1 MFVVSAGWPALWIY
15 PVALPAIRSSDI
27 GATGGCAACSHL
39 TREVGFLDQLRCPPR
54 PPKIAATMDPLA
66 AFPPQVLRDYALLA
80 DGERGALIGP
90 QGDLA
95 WLCVPH
101 WDSDAV
107 FSTLIGGAGCY
118 ALTPI
123 GRFTWG
129 GYYCAAIV
137 DLEQSMG
144 DRRRDHRESRGLR
157 PSRGSSRGQDSAPG
171 SRPRSTN
178 PAQCGPRRARWLR
191 FASYA

>member
-1 MFVVSAGWPALWIY
+1 
-15 PVALPAIRSSDI
+15 
-27 GATGGCAACSHL
+27 
-39 TREVGFLDQLRCPPR
+39 
-54 PPKIAATMDPLA
+54 MDPLA

-95 WLCVPH
+95 WLCVPR

-118 ALTPI
+118 ALTPT
-123 GRFTWG
+123 GRYTWG
-129 GYYCAAIV
+129 GYYSPAIV

-144 DRRRDHRESRGLR
+144 DHRRDHRES
-157 PSRGSSRGQDSAPG
+157 
-171 SRPRSTN
+171 
-178 PAQCGPRRARWLR
+178 
-191 FASYA
+191 